1 MFACP
6 ILESELLGRI
16 EALAARPLAELL
28 LQQGILRT
36 MAQEILLRDLREAVT
51 FTANEEPVIL
61 SRLWEGVEGPPPT
74 SLAGDWIANLPE
86 PLRLGMGQRWDQVRL
101 QKLIETRYSDRLEPY
116 FLERRKDLEQVV
128 YGLIRLRNQG
138 AAEELYLRLL
148 DDGADF
154 TELARI
160 HSVGEERFTHGL
172 VGPMLITQPHPT
184 IRAVLESL
192 KVGDVHAPFRVE
204 QWVLLVRMEHRQP
217 ASLNDATRIQLM
229 QELLQQ
235 ELDETLDAMLAAFYP
250 TLVPMEG
257 ANTRAALPAA
267 VEVAGQ
273 EEEPLEVEEPVNE
286 EEHAGVESI
295 AVVEREMALAGAPFD
310 EACAEAN
317 GHEMVKTA
325 SDTAVT
331 PVAASDP
338 QEESQLEAEAASVVA
353 SLAGL
358 AEASSSTEQENAP
371 TEPAVVSTVEADLA
385 LSQADKYTQE
395 VDTQTN
401 AEILAIAEAP
411 PIETDPWDNKLPIE
425 VIELNQTQ
433 GSAETA
439 VMSDSAATAQDP
451 LTGNVQA
458 ADNALTEGEVMVTS
472 EVTANAVDP
481 RQTQIVLTTEPMRDL
496 DRPSLSYEDPVT
508 GELAAEVESLVIK
521 DDCSAIIH
529 PLSIEVQN
537 DSESHSGEFDYQE
550 IEASLSAELPLDTE
564 DLSVPEAPAMVE
576 SLAAEGSE
584 PLKIGEMSAEPNP
597 PQATVSEDPWAT
609 ESRSIISAPQSAG

>member
-1 MFACP
+1 
-6 ILESELLGRI
+6 
-16 EALAARPLAELL
+16 
-28 LQQGILRT
+28 
-36 MAQEILLRDLREAVT
+36 
-51 FTANEEPVIL
+51 
-61 SRLWEGVEGPPPT
+61 
-74 SLAGDWIANLPE
+74 
-86 PLRLGMGQRWDQVRL
+86 
-101 QKLIETRYSDRLEPY
+101 
-116 FLERRKDLEQVV
+116 
-128 YGLIRLRNQG
+128 
-138 AAEELYLRLL
+138 
-148 DDGADF
+148 
-154 TELARI
+154 
-160 HSVGEERFTHGL
+160 
-172 VGPMLITQPHPT
+172 
-184 IRAVLESL
+184 
-192 KVGDVHAPFRVE
+192 
-204 QWVLLVRMEHRQP
+204 
-217 ASLNDATRIQLM
+217 
-229 QELLQQ
+229 
-235 ELDETLDAMLAAFYP
+235 
-250 TLVPMEG
+250 
-257 ANTRAALPAA
+257 
-267 VEVAGQ
+267 
-273 EEEPLEVEEPVNE
+273 
-286 EEHAGVESI
+286 VESI
-295 AVVEREMALAGAPFD
+295 AVEEREMALAGAPFD

-584 PLKIGEMSAEPNP
+584 PLEIGEMSAEPIP
-597 PQATVSEDPWAT
+597 PQATVPEDPWAT